1 MSGPCNDCYN
11 FIKHTEFH
19 KCPPFHHTFF
29 CNAGIVTRCPLE
41 LKMKRKKEGEE
52 WYGKISYQDHEEE
65 LDDPAEVEKKIREGA
80 ANGNLEH
87 LHQKSS
93 TDGASY

>member
-1 MSGPCNDCYN
+1 MYSSLPYSRFSD
-11 FIKHTEFH
+11 
-19 KCPPFHHTFF
+19 
-29 CNAGIVTRCPLE
+29 AGIVTRCPLE